1 MLSWRMSSSSRFFA
15 GSVLLAGWLG
25 VFGFAACSSFM
36 EPPAGPASDTEAG
49 TDASPSAE
57 GAAGDDSGAKPC
69 AVADTSC
76 NPLGCGRPGHSC
88 LGGACVAGKC
98 QAAILSTFTATLA
111 YGPVLDAQRAV
122 IVTQSAGGARVEWC
136 PKAGCA
142 AGPSGVDLA
151 TPPTSARSIA
161 SDGTSAYVSTVGGK
175 AAGVFR
181 IGQDGL
187 LRSITPVDGTF
198 QNADE
203 VAIDG
208 TDVLF
213 LNAYQTGPIGI
224 YRVPADGS
232 AAATTIVPVQASD
245 RFAHLVATPGRVY
258 VSDFAMIATCGT
270 PTCPA
275 LDTYASAGVT
285 HLDITGLATDGKSL
299 FWTSDRQELLTC
311 ALGASC
317 AAPAVVVGATELGG
331 SVPIGLSSHG
341 PDLYITTEAG
351 KIFTCTAALC
361 GSTFKALVTDEV
373 IEGAAVADD
382 QAVYWLGRARIDAG
396 GGAQAYRLMRLA
408 K

>member
-1 MLSWRMSSSSRFFA
+1 MSSSSRFVA

-25 VFGFAACSSFM
+25 VFGFAACSSFS
-36 EPPAGPASDTEAG
+36 EPPAGPANGTEAG
-49 TDASPSAE
+49 SDASPSAE
-57 GAAGDDSGAKPC
+57 AAAADDSGAKPC

-88 LGGACVAGKC
+88 LGGACVAGQC
-98 QAAILSTFTATLA
+98 QAAILSTFTTAVA

-122 IVTQSAGGARVEWC
+122 IVTQSAAGQARVEWC

-142 AGPSGVDLA
+142 AGPSGVDL
-151 TPPTSARSIA
+151 TTQPTSARSIA
-161 SDGTSAYVSTVGGK
+161 SDGTSAYVSTIGGM

-187 LRSITPVDGTF
+187 LRPITPVDGTF

-213 LNAYQTGPIGI
+213 LSAYQTGPIGI

-232 AAATTIVPVQASD
+232 AAATQIVPVQGSD
-245 RFAHLVATPGRVY
+245 RFAHLVATPGRFY
-258 VSDFAMIATCGT
+258 VADFAMIATCGT
-270 PTCPA
+270 PTCTA

-285 HLDITGLATDGKSL
+285 HVDITALATDGTSL

-317 AAPAVVVGATELGG
+317 AAPAVVVGPTALEA
-331 SVPIGLSSHG
+331 SVPIGLSAHG
-341 PDLYITTEAG
+341 PDLYVTTAAG

-361 GSTFKALVTDEV
+361 GPTFKALVTDEV

-396 GGAQAYRLMRLA
+396 GGPQAYRLMRLA